1 MKKTLAIILALACIL
16 SLCACGAK
24 GGSAGGDKNADGKV
38 TLWFESGSASN
49 WNASTLTYSDGTNS
63 VKVSGVSEDQIALIF
78 GDNDSSRYDELAEAG
93 CFDNAASEK
102 IFEDKN
108 KGFLA

>member
-1 MKKTLAIILALACIL
+1 MPQNQ
-16 SLCACGAK
+16 
-24 GGSAGGDKNADGKV
+24 GDRLDKFPCVYGYF
-38 TLWFESGSASN
+38 T
-49 WNASTLTYSDGTNS
+49 
-63 VKVSGVSEDQIALIF
+63 EDQIALIF